1 MAARPE
7 GGTLSQNRQ
16 YELVYLITPDATE
29 EQVSDVHTQVVAIIE
44 RLGGTLV
51 STEPW
56 GRRRLAYEIGR
67 HKEAIYA
74 LEVLSGSGELVKE
87 LDRRLR
93 VTDDVLR
100 HLIVRVD
107 EEQRVADRAREKR
120 RAFTAR
126 RRVARGL
133 PPEDT
138 GPRVRTDE
146 GESGEELGRE
156 ESED

>member
-1 MAARPE
+1 M
-7 GGTLSQNRQ
+7 SQNRQ

-29 EQVSDVHTQVVAIIE
+29 EQVAEVHNQVTAITD

-51 STEPW
+51 NTEPW
-56 GRRRLAYEIGR
+56 GRRRLAYEIGH
-67 HKEAIYA
+67 HKEAIYV

-93 VTDDVLR
+93 VTDDVIR

-107 EEQRVADRAREKR
+107 EEQRVAERAREKR

-126 RRVARGL
+126 RRAARGL
-133 PPEDT
+133 PPEDVGAT
-138 GPRVRTDE
+138 SASRADE
-146 GESGEELGRE
+146 SSEESGQGESEE
-156 ESED
+156 

>member
-1 MAARPE
+1 M
-7 GGTLSQNRQ
+7 SQTRR
-16 YELVYLITPDATE
+16 YELVYLIRPDATE
-29 EQVSDVHTQVVAIIE
+29 EQVSEVHNQVTAITD

-56 GRRRLAYEIGR
+56 GRRKLAYEIGH
-67 HKEAIYA
+67 HKEAIYV

-87 LDRRLR
+87 LERRLR
-93 VTDDVLR
+93 VFDDVLR
-100 HLIVRVD
+100 HLVVRVD
-107 EEQRVADRAREKR
+107 EEQRVAERAREKR

-133 PPEDT
+133 PPEVT
-138 GPRVRTDE
+138 RTSASTMD
-146 GESGEELGRE
+146 GESGEDSGHG